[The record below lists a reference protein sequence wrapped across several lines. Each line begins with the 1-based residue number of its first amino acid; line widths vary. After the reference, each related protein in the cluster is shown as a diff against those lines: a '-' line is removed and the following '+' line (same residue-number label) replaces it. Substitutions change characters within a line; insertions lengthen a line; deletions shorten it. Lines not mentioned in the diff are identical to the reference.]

1 MNKDINIAT
10 LIISSNTYPANR
22 NSKAQKKL
30 FFQQGFNPQLT
41 YWYKAGNKKE
51 LKGKKFKVN
60 KNRISNIN
68 MNAKNPNEPVSI
80 SFVGKDGEKKQ
91 IIFQ

>member
-1 MNKDINIAT
+1 MQSMNKDINIAT

-51 LKGKKFKVN
+51 LKRKKKFKVN
-60 KNRISNIN
+60 K
-68 MNAKNPNEPVSI
+68 K
-80 SFVGKDGEKKQ
+80 
-91 IIFQ
+91 

>member
-51 LKGKKFKVN
+51 LKGKKF
-60 KNRISNIN
+60 
-68 MNAKNPNEPVSI
+68 
-80 SFVGKDGEKKQ
+80 
-91 IIFQ
+91 